1 MSKLYL
7 NGRLCNGSGVLEN
20 EFKVPELRKI
30 AEEYKIPGAKKLNKE
45 PLCKAIIAYEESQK
59 ALTVVPP
66 VVRKN
71 SVVAPVQPKVETAPV
86 IVRKNS
92 AVVPIPPKVETAP
105 VIVRK
110 NSAVQ
115 PTEPKVETPP
125 VIVRENSLVQ
135 PTEPKVETAPVIV
148 RKNSAVQPLVS
159 SQLVRTNSV
168 LEPVGNMNINGTTIS
183 SISGPVSF
191 YYFRPTNKF
200 SKLPL
205 IMLFGDY
212 HKSQENVSNSS
223 MEKKS
228 GCYNISD
235 PELLKLFDTLGSE
248 DYPVDF
254 YTETS
259 FIGTGTTFDGEM
271 KKLTTG
277 DMLSCYHHRLR
288 DTKYDKCPTR
298 NIRWHA
304 GNIIQAS
311 DKYGSKYI
319 DSKNSNNTLSEYKNT
334 STHYKNNGYI
344 ESELEVIFSMI
355 KNGEAL
361 TEKHFENTSFG
372 TFEKFKNFIYS
383 GLLMYNQRAMFEYAL
398 TRFGSYFFQ
407 ENSAINKQIQKQS
420 LVQLKNLDV
429 WSKLYGLS
437 LNKIFKEFT
446 ESEIML
452 MQTEIETSTLENI
465 NEESKKKIWRI
476 MSAITWPLSDIY
488 VLARMLKKP
497 TYGNVS
503 SLSIAYFGNAHIKNM
518 VYLLES
524 LDKIL
529 NMKDGS
535 KYELVTSLDFDRSKK
550 SRCLTMPDINLTDEV
565 NKHNSTI
572 QPVQPVT
579 LSFMSINGNNISS
592 ISGPISFYY
601 FRPTNKLSKLPLI
614 VLFGDKHRDRDNMCT
629 KCACSRT
636 TKSCCYKL
644 SDRPLLQ
651 LFDTLGSED
660 YPVDFYTETSFG
672 GTGKGFENGEME
684 ILTTGDMTSCYH
696 HRLRDTKYNK
706 CPTKNIRWHAGD
718 IRQASSR
725 YFNTFIDNL
734 NSSNTELAYKE
745 TSKYFKENMYV
756 ESQMS
761 FIISFMSQGFVPYY
775 VINAINMS
783 EFGSFENFKNFIM
796 LLFEPNDMV
805 YSISS
810 LRTFSSALFSMK
822 NSAINKQ
829 IQKQSLDELK
839 NKEIWID
846 LYAASLK
853 DRFDEISIYRI
864 MNIKEQIQSTTLENI
879 DEERKKS
886 AWEEISYI
894 KHPLLD
900 LYVLA
905 RMFKQPTD
913 GNISSISFGYFGDAH
928 IRNMVKILSSL
939 DKILDTKDS
948 KYELVNRIDARY
960 NNVNRCL
967 TMPAINLTDE
977 VNKHNSTIKPV
988 SYMNINGNN
997 IKSISGPISF
1007 YYLSPTIRL
1016 SKLPLIVLF
1025 GDSHRDSAD
1034 MCTKCDCSKGAK
1046 SCCYKLSDPILLK
1059 LFDTLGSSKY
1069 PVDFYTETSF
1079 LGTNKTFA
1087 DGEMKSLTTGDMIS
1101 CYHHRLRDTNHNK
1114 CPTRNIRWQAADI
1127 LKGSED
1133 YYRVFVEDY
1142 NRVAIKNSKNTL
1154 AKLEEYKKTSKYFK
1168 LDRSMFFKQHMYV
1181 ETQISYIL
1189 DTIIINNWHHSEH
1202 TEFDSFKNFKKF
1214 IMPLFEKKD
1223 ISSLQKFASGLFS
1236 MKNSAI
1242 NKQIKKQLLP
1252 ELKNREVWAKLYA
1265 MSIRKNMDDLD
1276 IYSDK
1281 HFLKIKTDIESIT
1294 EENTYEETKKDIW
1307 RLIKS
1312 IIIPPLLDIYVL
1324 ARMFKKP
1331 TDGNVSSISFGYFGD
1346 AHIKNMVYLLRS
1358 LPTVLSYTDSSQY
1371 DVSVARID
1379 DYKVSKCLTLPPID
1393 LTDEVNKHNA
1403 GI

>member
-7 NGRLCNGSGVLEN
+7 NGRLCNGNGFSQD
-20 EFKVPELRKI
+20 EFKVPDLRKI
-30 AEEYKIPGAKKLNKE
+30 AEQYKIPGTKKLNKE
-45 PLCKAIIAYEESQK
+45 ELCKAIIAHEEAHK
-59 ALTVVPP
+59 ALNVVPP

-71 SVVAPVQPKVETAPV
+71 SAVEPKVESAPV

-92 AVVPIPPKVETAP
+92 LVQPTQPTQSRVEAAPVIIRKNSFVQPIQPKVESAP

-110 NSAVQ
+110 NS
-115 PTEPKVETPP
+115 EVE
-125 VIVRENSLVQ
+125 Q
-135 PTEPKVETAPVIV
+135 
-148 RKNSAVQPLVS
+148 
-159 SQLVRTNSV
+159 
-168 LEPVGNMNINGTTIS
+168 VGNMNINGTTIS

-228 GCYNISD
+228 DCYNISD

-259 FIGTGTTFDGEM
+259 FVGTGTTFDGEM
-271 KKLTTG
+271 KSLTTG
-277 DMLSCYHHRLR
+277 DMVSCYHHRLR
-288 DTKYDKCPTR
+288 DTKYDKCPTQ

-304 GNIIQAS
+304 GDILKAS
-311 DKYGSKYI
+311 DRYGSKYI
-319 DSKNSNNTLSEYKNT
+319 DNKNSNNTLSEYKNT
-334 STHYKNNGYI
+334 SKNYKGNLYV
-344 ESELEVIFSMI
+344 ESELELVFSMI
-355 KNGEAL
+355 KNGETL
-361 TEKHFENTSFG
+361 TKEYFERTSYRTFENFKHFIKYIFWDN
-372 TFEKFKNFIYS
+372 NFQ
-383 GLLMYNQRAMFEYAL
+383 N
-398 TRFGSYFFQ
+398 FGSAIFSELSDTSYQ
-407 ENSAINKQIQKQS
+407 SAINKQFKKQS
-420 LVQLKNLDV
+420 LDELKNTNIWV
-429 WSKLYGLS
+429 KLYSLS
-437 LNKIFKEFT
+437 LKKIFEEYTKE
-446 ESEIML
+446 ELKKI
-452 MQTEIETSTLENI
+452 QTEIESTTLENI
-465 NEESKKKIWRI
+465 HEESKQKAWKSI
-476 MSAITWPLSDIY
+476 SAITWPLSDIY

-497 TYGNVS
+497 TDNNIS
-503 SLSIAYFGNAHIKNM
+503 SLSIGYFGNAHIRNI
-518 VYLLES
+518 VYLLSS
-524 LDKIL
+524 LDTIL
-529 NMKDGS
+529 DMKDGS
-535 KYELVTSLDFDRSKK
+535 KYELVTSIDFDKSKK
-550 SRCLTMPDINLTDEV
+550 SRCLRMPNINLTDEV

-572 QPVQPVT
+572 QT
-579 LSFMSINGNNISS
+579 LGYMIINGNNIKS
-592 ISGPISFYY
+592 ISGAISFYY
-601 FRPTNKLSKLPLI
+601 FRPTNRLSNLPLI
-614 VLFGDKHRDRDNMCT
+614 VLFGDSHRDSTAMCPN
-629 KCACSRT
+629 CSCSRS
-636 TKSCCYKL
+636 KKYCCYKL

-651 LFDTLGSED
+651 LIDTLGSVD
-660 YPVDFYTETSFG
+660 YPVDFYIETSFS
-672 GTGKGFENGEME
+672 GTGTGFANGEME
-684 ILTTGDMTSCYH
+684 IFTTGDMTSCYH
-696 HRLRDTKYNK
+696 HRLRGTKYDK
-706 CPTKNIRWHAGD
+706 CPTKNIRWQAGD
-718 IRQASSR
+718 IRLASAQFFNSHISKLNS
-725 YFNTFIDNL
+725 FNTRE
-734 NSSNTELAYKE
+734 TYKQ
-745 TSKYFKENMYV
+745 TSKYYNTNMYV
-756 ESQMS
+756 ESQLMYIFS
-761 FIISFMSQGFVPYY
+761 NIHSGYKIYFSNTQ
-775 VINAINMS
+775 
-783 EFGSFENFKNFIM
+783 FGSFENFKKLIM
-796 LLFEPNDMV
+796 LLFEQNDTV

-810 LRTFSSALFSMK
+810 LRKFASALFSMK
-822 NSAINKQ
+822 NCAINKQ

-853 DRFDEISIYRI
+853 DRFDTMSKYRI
-864 MNIKEQIQSTTLENI
+864 MNIKEQIESTTLENI
-879 DEERKKS
+879 DEESKQTLWYFS
-886 AWEEISYI
+886 IDITAS
-894 KHPLLD
+894 LLD

-913 GNISSISFGYFGDAH
+913 GNISSISFGYFGNAH
-928 IRNMVKILSSL
+928 VKNIVKILSSL
-939 DKILDTKDS
+939 DTILDMKDS
-948 KYELVNRIDARY
+948 KYELVTRIDADSSKIS
-960 NNVNRCL
+960 RCL
-967 TMPAINLTDE
+967 RMPAINLTDE
-977 VNKHNSTIKPV
+977 VNKHNSTIKPLG
-988 SYMNINGNN
+988 YMNINGNN

-1025 GDSHRDSAD
+1025 GDVNPSLN
-1034 MCTKCDCSKGAK
+1034 MCPKCACSKGAK
-1046 SCCYKLSDPILLK
+1046 SCCYKLSDPTLLK

-1079 LGTNKTFA
+1079 LGTRETFA
-1087 DGEMKSLTTGDMIS
+1087 DGEMKSLTTDDMIS
-1101 CYHHRLRDTNHNK
+1101 CYHHRLRDTNYNK

-1127 LKGSED
+1127 LKGSENYD
-1133 YYRVFVEDY
+1133 TYFRDRFAV
-1142 NRVAIKNSKNTL
+1142 KNSENTL

-1168 LDRSMFFKQHMYV
+1168 EDRSMFFKQHMYV

-1189 DTIIINNWHHSEH
+1189 DAIIIKNWEVSHD

-1294 EENTYEETKKDIW
+1294 EKNLREETKKDLW

-1324 ARMFKKP
+1324 SRMFKKP

-1358 LPTVLSYTDSSQY
+1358 LPTVLSYTDASQY
-1371 DVSVARID
+1371 EVSVARID
-1379 DYKVSKCLTLPPID
+1379 DNTVSKCLTLPPID

-1403 GI
+1403 AI